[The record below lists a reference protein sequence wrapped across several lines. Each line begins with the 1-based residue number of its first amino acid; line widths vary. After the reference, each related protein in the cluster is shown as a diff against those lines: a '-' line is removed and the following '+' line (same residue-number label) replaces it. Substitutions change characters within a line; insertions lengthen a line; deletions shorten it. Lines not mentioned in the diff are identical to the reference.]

1 MLNILKNKFSYS
13 SIAISVTFFILLNF
27 ILGPTSLFGLANFV
41 LNKTGYFFGVDIN
54 TFDYLLISSI
64 PICAIMLTE
73 KRNKNSLLEILK
85 YNIIILLNCII
96 TFSVGLF
103 ILLSKIGSPSSN
115 PLIPQYLRV
124 EPFKFYSIFFIAI
137 GLTLPFL
144 FVPKEVK
151 QIESE
156 IGEIGSEIGAEK

>member
-1 MLNILKNKFSYS
+1 MLDNLNRKYLYL
-13 SIAISVTFFILLNF
+13 SISISVVLFILLNF
-27 ILGPTSLFGLANFV
+27 ILGPTSVFGLVEFIQ
-41 LNKTGYFFGVDIN
+41 NKTGYFFGVDIN

-85 YNIIILLNCII
+85 YNIIILLNCIV

-103 ILLSKIGSPSSN
+103 ILLSKIGGPSSN

-124 EPFKFYSIFFIAI
+124 EPFKQYSLFFIVL
-137 GLTLPFL
+137 GLILPFL
-144 FVPKEVK
+144 FTQKVVKEK
-151 QIESE
+151 KSE
-156 IGEIGSEIGAEK
+156 IELIGKKNE